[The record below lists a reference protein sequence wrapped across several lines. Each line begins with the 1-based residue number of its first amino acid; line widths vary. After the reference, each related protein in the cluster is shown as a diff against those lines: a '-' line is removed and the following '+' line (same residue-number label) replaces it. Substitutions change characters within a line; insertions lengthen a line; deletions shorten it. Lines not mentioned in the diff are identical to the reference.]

1 MRIAHHPEAAPGS
14 RFLDPAVLAR
24 IGSLELLARTVVEGF
39 VAGLHRS
46 PHLGLS
52 TDFAEHRAYMPGDD
66 TRRIDW
72 KLYARTDRYYVKEFE
87 AETNASALFVLD
99 VSPSMRFRSEGA
111 ALSKLD
117 YARFLVAC
125 LAHFGQGQRDRVGVA
140 TFDRAVIDYVPPS
153 TRHLPHV
160 LHTLERAEAA
170 PAGENRSE
178 LVTLEAPMRQ
188 VAEHARRR
196 GIVIVV
202 SDLYDEPGAV
212 SDAVSLLRAR
222 GSDVSVFQVLD
233 PAELD
238 FPYDEAATFRDAET
252 GETLP
257 VIPDKLAEKYRAA
270 IAGHV
275 AETARLLG
283 ESGVDHALLRTD
295 RPLDDALFAYLA
307 NRQRLARVR

>member
-1 MRIAHHPEAAPGS
+1 MRLAHHPEAAPGS

-52 TDFAEHRAYMPGDD
+52 TDFAEHRPYMPGDD

-72 KLYARTDRYYVKEFE
+72 KLYARTDRHFVKEFE

-125 LAHFGQGQRDRVGVA
+125 LAHFGQGQRDRVGLA
-140 TFDRAVIDYVPPS
+140 TFDRAVTDYVPPS

-160 LHTLERAEAA
+160 LHSLERAEAA
-170 PAGENRSE
+170 APGENRSE
-178 LVTLEAPMRQ
+178 LATLEAPMRQ

-196 GIVIVV
+196 GVVILV
-202 SDLYDEPGAV
+202 SDLYDEPRAV
-212 SDAVSLLRAR
+212 ADAVSLLRAR

-238 FPYDEAATFRDAET
+238 FPYEEAATFRDAET

-257 VIPDKLAEKYRAA
+257 VVPDKLAEKYRAA
-270 IAGHV
+270 MAAHV
-275 AETARLLG
+275 AAVAKLLG
-283 ESGVDHALLRTD
+283 EAGVDHVLLRTD

-307 NRQRLARVR
+307 NRQRLMKVR

>member
-1 MRIAHHPEAAPGS
+1 MRLAHHPESVPGS

-72 KLYARTDRYYVKEFE
+72 KLYARTDRHFVKEYE

-99 VSPSMRFRSEGA
+99 VSPSMRFRSAVA

-125 LAHFGQGQRDRVGVA
+125 MAHFGQSQRDRVGLA
-140 TFDRAVIDYVPPS
+140 TFDQGVAEYIPPS

-160 LHTLERAEAA
+160 LHALERADGATA
-170 PAGENRSE
+170 RQGRSDIVP
-178 LVTLEAPMRQ
+178 LDAVMGQ
-188 VAEHARRR
+188 VAEHARRK
-196 GIVIVV
+196 GILVVV
-202 SDLYDEPGAV
+202 SDLYDEPRAV
-212 SDAVSLLRAR
+212 ADAVSLLRAR
-222 GSDVSVFQVLD
+222 GSDVAVFQVLD

-238 FPYDEAATFRDAET
+238 FPYDEAATFRDVET

-257 VIPDKLAEKYRAA
+257 VVPEKLAEKYRAA
-270 IAGHV
+270 MAEHV
-275 AETARLLG
+275 AELARLLG
-283 ESGVDHALLRTD
+283 QGGVDHVVLRTD

-307 NRQRLARVR
+307 NRQRLAKVR